1 MEFKEIAK
9 VDEILSG
16 EMRKYELDNIEITIT
31 RSGDDFFAFN
41 DRCPHM
47 NSPLHL
53 GKIEEGE
60 VVCPLHKA
68 RFDLKSGKKVSDPKV
83 PIPKAF
89 KVGRMMSDIRTY
101 DLDGYEVKVED
112 GKVFVKL

>member
-9 VDEILSG
+9 VGEIPLG
-16 EMRKYELDNIEITIT
+16 EMKKYDIDGIEVTIAYQKD
-31 RSGDDFFAFN
+31 GYFAFN

-68 RFDLKSGKKVSDPKV
+68 RFDITSGKKSADPKV
-83 PIPKAF
+83 SIPKAF

-101 DLDGYEVKVED
+101 DLGVYEVKVED
-112 GKVFVKL
+112 GKIFVKL

>member
-9 VDEILSG
+9 VDEIPSG
-16 EMRKYELDNIEITIT
+16 EMKKYDID
-31 RSGDDFFAFN
+31 GDEVTVAHLEDGFFAFN

-53 GKIEEGE
+53 GKIEGGE
-60 VVCPLHKA
+60 IVCPLHKA
-68 RFDLKSGKKVSDPKV
+68 RFDLKTGRKAADPRV

-101 DLDGYEVKVED
+101 DMAVYEIKVED
-112 GKVFVKL
+112 DKVFVKL